1 MMYVYIYM
9 HKILTDHQRSMPT
22 SSLYPNTVMTLESSS
37 IIYLF
42 LSNIV
47 WLLSNFYSFG
57 CLVSITLNIFPD
69 TLQEFFT
76 DITCYWKLIYFSA
89 GWINWTQKMCLITS
103 LHSHPDLPELSVDKP
118 DTQQGWGRSVSE
130 LPGET
135 SVTIQPCADMSHWPT
150 TYQLTHLKSQ
160 LFSLCFFLWLYKVW
174 GSSHRE

>member
-1 MMYVYIYM
+1 
-9 HKILTDHQRSMPT
+9 
-22 SSLYPNTVMTLESSS
+22 MTLESSS

-89 GWINWTQKMCLITS
+89 GLDKLNTENVSDYKFA
-103 LHSHPDLPELSVDKP
+103 LPP
-118 DTQQGWGRSVSE
+118 RFTWA
-130 LPGET
+130 
-135 SVTIQPCADMSHWPT
+135 IC
-150 TYQLTHLKSQ
+150 
-160 LFSLCFFLWLYKVW
+160 C
-174 GSSHRE
+174 